1 MKGIYFLEEMAGVKG
16 GSGGMRLPKTR
27 KCSKSCGNSPRVL
40 ISGEG
45 NDIP

>member
-1 MKGIYFLEEMAGVKG
+1 MPGVKG
-16 GSGGMRLPKTR
+16 GPGVTRSPKTR

-45 NDIP
+45 NDIL